1 MWTRGMVHMRHH
13 LLPTAMP
20 QIAVVLDKMGEIIKA
35 NGANYSSVV
44 KTTILYGFGVG
55 GEIRCLL
62 SPCRNPTILFLNFN
76 ILASMHALTHVQKTF
91 FESRHVTCFE
101 YFLAEGQFGPI
112 HFKGVTTITC
122 SLNLAYTIRFCVAD
136 FPSPTPARPTFQVA
150 ALPLDAKIEIEC
162 IAAV

>member
-20 QIAVVLDKMGEIIKA
+20 QIAVVLDKMGEILKA

-62 SPCRNPTILFLNFN
+62 SPCRNPTILFPNFN

-91 FESRHVTCFE
+91 FESRRVTS
-101 YFLAEGQFGPI
+101 EGQFGPI
-112 HFKGVTTITC
+112 FFKGVTTITC
-122 SLNLAYTIRFCVAD
+122 SFNLAYTIRFCVAD

-150 ALPLDAKIEIEC
+150 ALPLDAKIDIEC